1 MEQDYWR
8 FVERFSPEDL
18 NELMRQHGQ
27 EVWNYAY
34 FLTKRKDWADDIA
47 QETFL
52 KVFRSPNRY
61 RGESSMQT
69 WLFAIT
75 RNCAFNYRRSAF
87 LRRVIPVGQPERP
100 GREPSAEAVAMGN
113 QLADEIWE
121 TVMALPAKYRELLV
135 LDAKYE
141 MSLKEMAEL
150 TGLPVGTVKSRL
162 SRARRKAAEMWEGGG
177 VHERA

>member
-1 MEQDYWR
+1 
-8 FVERFSPEDL
+8 
-18 NELMRQHGQ
+18 
-27 EVWNYAY
+27 
-34 FLTKRKDWADDIA
+34 
-47 QETFL
+47 
-52 KVFRSPNRY
+52 
-61 RGESSMQT
+61 
-69 WLFAIT
+69 
-75 RNCAFNYRRSAF
+75 
-87 LRRVIPVGQPERP
+87 
-100 GREPSAEAVAMGN
+100 MGN